1 MSEDLAL
8 LTAATSARDRFLA
21 TVLDTVASLV
31 LVLDPEGRIVLF
43 NRECERVSG
52 YGAAEVLGRH
62 VFDVVIAPED
72 AEKVKGV
79 FRRLR
84 AGESNAYDNVW
95 VRKDGTRREIAWS
108 NTILGDADGKV
119 LYVVPTGVD
128 VTERR
133 AAERRAKESEEQLA
147 QAAKLE
153 AIGRLA
159 GGVAHDFNN
168 LLVVILAQAGALKE
182 AVSPPLRADVEEIEQ
197 AGRQAAALT
206 HQLLAFGRRRVVCH
220 APLDVNATISDA
232 LKMLRRLVGE
242 EVSIVARLAPDLGP
256 VFADA
261 GGLLQVLMNLVVNA
275 RDAMPQGGTVTIESV
290 EVEGGTPASDP
301 ALPDGRFV
309 RVSVRDTGQGMS
321 PEVQRH
327 LFEPFFTTKAEGRGT
342 GLGLATTFGIVKQA
356 RGHVAVESVAG
367 AGACFHV
374 YLPRHAGTVEAAR
387 PAPDGPRPRGDG
399 RAVLLVEDDA
409 TVLRVAA
416 RALEEQGYRVQATQ
430 DPTDALRIVVARGP
444 APDVLVT
451 DLVMPHMSGREL
463 AECVRATS
471 PSTRIVFMSGYA
483 GGALELE
490 CGDRALLLPKPFDR
504 ATLLDTVAR
513 ALAAR

>member
-1 MSEDLAL
+1 MREPVTSTRSAAGARPADVLTGVRAHAASASGRASSGARVDWRIATNIARAGARRRPVAAVWDAVRVRNPLARPRRRGHNPIRGGEHECQKILAL
-8 LTAATSARDRFLA
+8 LTAATSARDCFLA

-220 APLDVNATISDA
+220 APLDVNATIPRTRSRCSGA
-232 LKMLRRLVGE
+232 SSARR
-242 EVSIVARLAPDLGP
+242 SRSS
-256 VFADA
+256 
-261 GGLLQVLMNLVVNA
+261 
-275 RDAMPQGGTVTIESV
+275 R
-290 EVEGGTPASDP
+290 AS
-301 ALPDGRFV
+301 
-309 RVSVRDTGQGMS
+309 
-321 PEVQRH
+321 
-327 LFEPFFTTKAEGRGT
+327 
-342 GLGLATTFGIVKQA
+342 
-356 RGHVAVESVAG
+356 
-367 AGACFHV
+367 
-374 YLPRHAGTVEAAR
+374 R
-387 PAPDGPRPRGDG
+387 P
-399 RAVLLVEDDA
+399 
-409 TVLRVAA
+409 T
-416 RALEEQGYRVQATQ
+416 
-430 DPTDALRIVVARGP
+430 
-444 APDVLVT
+444 
-451 DLVMPHMSGREL
+451 SGRSSPT
-463 AECVRATS
+463 RAGS
-471 PSTRIVFMSGYA
+471 SRCS
-483 GGALELE
+483 
-490 CGDRALLLPKPFDR
+490 
-504 ATLLDTVAR
+504 
-513 ALAAR
+513 